1 MLQLLMMI
9 TITKTLVV
17 LVLKIILVLAVLMML
32 VMVNEFAKLNLSY
45 YAREERKSDYTQG
58 GNYD

>member
-1 MLQLLMMI
+1 MMI